1 MQRIVTISLEE
12 RGYGDRESMR
22 ADFPWRGAGDR
33 GLARASGIGMS

>member
-22 ADFPWRGAGDR
+22 AGFPWGMGDR
-33 GLARASGIGMS
+33 SLARAAGIGMS